1 MECFD
6 GCILVYAY
14 VTRDITV
21 VGNAFWGWGGET
33 RFTSVQDSR
42 LFSILWSNRHT
53 QRQYKLGR
61 DRSVQFLFSG
71 RLWWLVYLETV
82 GSL

>member
-21 VGNAFWGWGGET
+21 VGNAFWGWGGDTLYFRT
-33 RFTSVQDSR
+33 RRSSVLD
-42 LFSILWSNRHT
+42 T
-53 QRQYKLGR
+53 T
-61 DRSVQFLFSG
+61 
-71 RLWWLVYLETV
+71 E
-82 GSL
+82 